1 MTLTQWGISPWFF
14 NKLQVWRHYYVRFL
28 RRWFANILYIKE
40 ESQNLQYIDKW
51 QVKVPTYVRDGN
63 YNRERQ
69 TCKEIT
75 SVYSDLLSQELWRRL
90 LNKYYIYCLPLVR
103 NKDWKKIQ
111 ILQPQKGLEMESEES
126 ILKKL

>member
-14 NKLQVWRHYYVRFL
+14 NKLQVWRHYYVRSV
-28 RRWFANILYIKE
+28 FAEVVCKYIVHKGGKPK
-40 ESQNLQYIDKW
+40 STIHW
-51 QVKVPTYVRDGN
+51 QMTSWSTYVRDGN

-126 ILKKL
+126 IFKKL